1 MNACRR
7 LPEGS
12 RPAGIRTTCA
22 REASEEKERRDGKC
36 HWGLRMRRLGRAA
49 WGSRPKRALQI
60 GKTRRKACSLR
71 ALPPFSLSLAK
82 EKSRQSSLHHAI
94 LLKNILFIPTKIQ
107 YKNPNI
113 QSGIFRSFPYSRLS
127 AAIYASAAVLIC
139 ARVLFFP
146 PTSMVY
152 CPSTRKSPVSEYSSS
167 CP

>member
-1 MNACRR
+1 MIA
-7 LPEGS
+7 LIYP
-12 RPAGIRTTCA
+12 
-22 REASEEKERRDGKC
+22 SE
-36 HWGLRMRRLGRAA
+36 LTAP
-49 WGSRPKRALQI
+49 SPI
-60 GKTRRKACSLR
+60 SLNLHPLSPPL
-71 ALPPFSLSLAK
+71 LPPFSLSFAK

-146 PTSMVY
+146 LTSMVY